1 MAYTLLVVALFLYRH
16 LTGGM
21 LSLRFI
27 FLGVLVQDGRRS
39 LHLRQALPEG
49 LQRCI
54 LLTNSVGEVGD
65 LGVPAAVV
73 GRQDVL

>member
-16 LTGGM
+16 LAGGM

-27 FLGVLVQDGRRS
+27 SFGGRRS

-65 LGVPAAVV
+65 LGVTAAFV

>member
-16 LTGGM
+16 LAGGM
-21 LSLRFI
+21 LSLLFI
-27 FLGVLVQDGRRS
+27 SFGVFVNGGRTS

-54 LLTNSVGEVGD
+54 LLTNSVVEGGD

-73 GRQDVL
+73 DGQDVL

>member
-1 MAYTLLVVALFLYRH
+1 MAYTLLAVALFLYRH
-16 LTGGM
+16 LAGGM
-21 LSLRFI
+21 LSVLFI
-27 FLGVLVQDGRRS
+27 SFGVLVNGGRRS

-65 LGVPAAVV
+65 LGVPAAVI

>member
-16 LTGGM
+16 LAGGM
-21 LSLRFI
+21 FSVLFMSF
-27 FLGVLVQDGRRS
+27 GVFVNGGRRS

-54 LLTNSVGEVGD
+54 LLTNSVGKVGD

>member
-16 LTGGM
+16 LAGG
-21 LSLRFI
+21 LVSVLFI
-27 FLGVLVQDGRRS
+27 SCGILVNGGRMS
-39 LHLRQALPEG
+39 LHLGQAFPEG

-54 LLTNSVGEVGD
+54 LLTNSVIEGGD

-73 GRQDVL
+73 DGQEVL